1 MIPAPVVV
9 ARSTRIVVEVKNNL
23 SSEVGTGY
31 GFDFAWVICRIFIWK
46 EVRRLLIEEYRP
58 EINNLKQKLDEMRG
72 SL

>member
-1 MIPAPVVV
+1 MVSTSLGLFVV
-9 ARSTRIVVEVKNNL
+9 
-23 SSEVGTGY
+23 
-31 GFDFAWVICRIFIWK
+31 FFIWK

>member
-1 MIPAPVVV
+1 MVSA
-9 ARSTRIVVEVKNNL
+9 SL
-23 SSEVGTGY
+23 GL
-31 GFDFAWVICRIFIWK
+31 FIGNKQRK